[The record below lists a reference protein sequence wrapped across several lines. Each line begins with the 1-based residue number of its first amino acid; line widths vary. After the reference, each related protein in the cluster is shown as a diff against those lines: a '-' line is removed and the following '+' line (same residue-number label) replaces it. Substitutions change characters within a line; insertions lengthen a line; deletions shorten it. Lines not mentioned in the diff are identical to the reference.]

1 VAVERALPRTG
12 RSAKVLVAALI
23 IALAIPLGLTSV
35 RAYRYQHWMRVTKQA
50 AIQWA
55 GDTSWKVT
63 DVHQSGDEIVA
74 TVVGSGA
81 PPSIDRLRTLVRQSV
96 PANVRVRVVE
106 DPGASAEL

>member
-1 VAVERALPRTG
+1 
-12 RSAKVLVAALI
+12 
-23 IALAIPLGLTSV
+23 
-35 RAYRYQHWMRVTKQA
+35 MRVTKQA